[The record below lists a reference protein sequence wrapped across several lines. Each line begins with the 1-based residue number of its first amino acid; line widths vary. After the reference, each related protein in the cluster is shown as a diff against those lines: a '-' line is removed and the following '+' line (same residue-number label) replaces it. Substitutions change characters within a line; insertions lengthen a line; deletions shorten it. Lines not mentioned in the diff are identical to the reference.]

1 MSKLFNPALSRELN
15 QQRDKFNIV
24 VHMPFLPPACDKY
37 STFVAYL
44 EKDACFYRCTL
55 LEGAWK
61 WEKVTYGIH
70 RQYILSVSYVMPSK
84 VEPQYQVVDKTET
97 PTPKEG
103 VTYYTKDEDGEFQ
116 PATGISAFADDV
128 DYYEVVNVIRLYVF
142 DDIVN
147 CINDIVNGLKRYGV
161 TEFSYLENATM
172 VEAVA
177 TINDLIKHV
186 NYACGVD
193 LSLVPDDYSSEDE
206 QVMME
211 EIIAYLNPLVE
222 VLNPHAADKAELQ
235 EALEKVAAAAEKITG
250 ESNAKEIEAL
260 HNRITT
266 LDAAHKRD
274 VESIRA
280 DLEGKT
286 SVTVTEQIES
296 ELDTAKAAIDELRTT
311 LGSNTSAIES
321 KASKEEV
328 NAISNSVQAIDGRLA
343 TVEQVQSQLKTTV
356 QSNVANITT
365 ALDTANQANE
375 TAKTNEAAIAKL
387 NAFATALSNVTISD
401 DMSLTDC
408 ANAVRAIVAAAV
420 AAITSGEPVNG

>member
-1 MSKLFNPALSRELN
+1 MSKSFNPALSRELN
-15 QQRDKFNIV
+15 LQRDRFNVV
-24 VHMPFLPPACDKY
+24 VHVPFLPSACEKY
-37 STFVAYL
+37 STLVAYL

-61 WEKVTYGIH
+61 WEKVTYGIN

-84 VEPQYQVVDKTET
+84 VEPQYQLVDREKT
-97 PTPKEG
+97 PSPVEG

-116 PATGISAFADDV
+116 PATGISAFADGV

-142 DDIVN
+142 DDIVS

-177 TINDLIKHV
+177 TINDLIRHV
-186 NYACGVD
+186 NYTCGVD
-193 LSLVPDDYSSEDE
+193 LSLIPDDYSSEDE

-235 EALEKVAAAAEKITG
+235 DALEKVAAAAEKIAG
-250 ESNAKEIEAL
+250 ESNAQEIEAL

-274 VESIRA
+274 VDSIRA
-280 DLEGKT
+280 DLDGKA
-286 SVTVTEQIES
+286 SVVDAERIES
-296 ELDTAKAAIDELRTT
+296 ELDSAKAAIDELRAAA
-311 LGSNTSAIES
+311 GSNASALEN

-328 NAISNSVQAIDGRLA
+328 AAISNSVQTIDGRLA
-343 TVEQVQSQLKTTV
+343 TVENVQSQLKTTV

-365 ALDTANQANE
+365 ALEKANE
-375 TAKTNEAAIAKL
+375 ANTTAEANESAIAKL
-387 NAFATALSNVTISD
+387 NAFATALSKVAASD
-401 DMSLTDC
+401 NMSLTDC
-408 ANAVRAIVAAAV
+408 ADAVRAIVAAAV
-420 AAITSGEPVNG
+420 AAITPDEPVNG